1 MWHVT
6 KVCVCGSACKQFGSL
21 NWQTGLS
28 PDLGTWPESTRKCW
42 RAHSG
47 HRVIS
52 SLVLHT
58 CRFHIKYAGTPS
70 VRSCCSCRTKV
81 MREPLHPRLVA
92 TAGMTVTEIEAN
104 EATAIEATEPTEGKV
119 KGHLAYLGIKSKARV
134 LGLPCLDLPA
144 QRKGKGK
151 GSSKSAPPAVESGL
165 AGLLAGPA
173 KFQQVFCCLAESRPS
188 WMQAEGEGMYEHL

>member
-1 MWHVT
+1 M
-6 KVCVCGSACKQFGSL
+6 CVCGSACKQFGSL

-81 MREPLHPRLVA
+81 MREPLHPRHVA

-119 KGHLAYLGIKSKARV
+119 KGHLALALKARRGCWV
-134 LGLPCLDLPA
+134 CLA
-144 QRKGKGK
+144 WTCRRKGKGK
-151 GSSKSAPPAVESGL
+151 AKARKAPLQPSNQAWRDCSQGL
-165 AGLLAGPA
+165 PNSNNCFVALPSQDPPGCR
-173 KFQQVFCCLAESRPS
+173 QRERECMSISRPH
-188 WMQAEGEGMYEHL
+188 M